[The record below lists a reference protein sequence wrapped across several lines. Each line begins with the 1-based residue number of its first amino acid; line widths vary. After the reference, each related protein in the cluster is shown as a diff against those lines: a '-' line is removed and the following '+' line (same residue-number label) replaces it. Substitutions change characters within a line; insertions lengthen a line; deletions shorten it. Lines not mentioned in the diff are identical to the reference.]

1 MIIKLI
7 YDCRNMRRPPKALE
21 RERRVEALI
30 AEARLANDRR
40 PDENRL
46 RDVIEDP
53 SFSTGTVAPRTIAQ
67 PQIVRKPVQPNPEP
81 EDGFG
86 RIRRLHQDRKV
97 AAFRRVLRE
106 LFTMI
111 VSANAMGPI
120 QPDEIE
126 LPDPICFK
134 ILCFNPDGTGRVE
147 GGDYRDRFEELY
159 GLLDGLDLRRI
170 RECSSCKRLFWAR
183 RADQVGCQRICANRI
198 RASRFYYRS
207 NAQNAVK

>member
-1 MIIKLI
+1 
-7 YDCRNMRRPPKALE
+7 MRRPPEALE
-21 RERRVEALI
+21 RERRMEALI
-30 AEARLANDRR
+30 AEARNAED
-40 PDENRL
+40 PSSDENRL

-53 SFSTGTVAPRTIAQ
+53 AFNPGTVAPRTIAL
-67 PQIVRKPVQPNPEP
+67 PQIVRKPVQLNPEP

-86 RIRRLHQDRKV
+86 RIRRLHQDRKA

-134 ILCFNPDGTGRVE
+134 ILRFNPDGTGRVE

-170 RECSSCKRLFWAR
+170 RECSSCGRLFWAR
-183 RADQVGCQRICANRI
+183 RSDQVACQKDCANRI
-198 RASRFYYRS
+198 RVSRFYYRS
-207 NAQNAVK
+207 KSQLVVKESG